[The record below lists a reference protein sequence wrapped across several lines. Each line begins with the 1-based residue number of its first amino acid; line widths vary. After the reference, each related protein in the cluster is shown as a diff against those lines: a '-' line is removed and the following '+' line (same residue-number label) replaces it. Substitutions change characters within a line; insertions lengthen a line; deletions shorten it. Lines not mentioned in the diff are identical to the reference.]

1 MKSLLCWMATL
12 IFAVVSGLQ
21 VVQQTQEV
29 RFLNAQLQNAQR
41 AHDAELASH
50 SRLLIERAALAAY
63 QNVERIAQSELAMR
77 FPDTVERLAP

>member
-1 MKSLLCWMATL
+1 MKSLLYWMATL

-41 AHDAELASH
+41 GPVDGLF
-50 SRLLIERAALAAY
+50 RNQCFLVQFYGYI
-63 QNVERIAQSELAMR
+63 
-77 FPDTVERLAP
+77 